1 MLQYLKLKIS
11 KIRGACRDVFII
23 VVKMNCFKIQSVS
36 CYRYVLVRGLITED
50 EMKKLKYALENS
62 EDIRNNVQ
70 ERSDGDGAISKLC
83 LWNYAGK
90 KQLLSYMSIEH

>member
-1 MLQYLKLKIS
+1 
-11 KIRGACRDVFII
+11 
-23 VVKMNCFKIQSVS
+23 MNCFKIQSVS
-36 CYRYVLVRGLITED
+36 CYRYVLVRGLINED

-83 LWNYAGK
+83 LWNYAGNDVTGVMARYSDI
-90 KQLLSYMSIEH
+90 QNLLVKFVEVQTP